1 MLIHNPDYL
10 NFMSFGFSDI
20 KIQLVQE
27 KTEVLSIA
35 QLAISIGSV
44 ILGKLSLKSGC
55 NGLTDEQSAQKIGFK
70 FSWPLAFMTLWPL
83 ALEPL

>member
-1 MLIHNPDYL
+1 MGQGTHI
-10 NFMSFGFSDI
+10 SDI
-20 KIQLVQE
+20 RNVKS
-27 KTEVLSIA
+27 TFA

-44 ILGKLSLKSGC
+44 ILGKLCLKSGC